1 MCVYVK
7 YDKNIHECRDQVT
20 EDEQYNQVGDY
31 IFFDLIFK
39 FLEQFLACS
48 SCSIYTVRIDE
59 W

>member
-20 EDEQYNQVGDY
+20 EDEQYTQVGDY